1 MPMIRVLPDHIIN
14 QIAAGE
20 VVERPASAVKEL
32 VENAIDAGATRIE
45 VALADGGRKMLAVD
59 DDGAGMDADALKL
72 AVQRHATSKISGDDI
87 MALHHLGFRGE
98 ALPSI
103 GSVSRMTI
111 TSRGAQDA
119 HGWVLVV
126 EHSKLGAMRPASR
139 QKGTRVVVEDLFASV
154 PARLKFLKTDRT
166 ETAQV
171 LDIVRRISMAHPHI
185 GFAVSD
191 SGRQSMN
198 LPPRD
203 KNDSRGDDLRGRI
216 RDAMGADFADDAL
229 AIDAKRDAAA
239 LTGLVGLPSFHK
251 STATAIHL
259 YVNGRAVRDRVLVG
273 AVRAAYADTLPR
285 GRHPVVVLFITLP
298 PEDVD
303 VNVHPAKAEV
313 RFRDAALIRSLI
325 INALREV
332 IGIAPVSGGH
342 LSRQALNMGR
352 RFGGGGS
359 GSSGGIDWQAPQH
372 YQQHYHQ
379 PLPMHDAPPDARQAG
394 EQHAEF
400 NPDTA
405 PNQDSGQPPEIVAAD
420 YPLGA
425 AKAQLHKTYI
435 IAETAEG
442 IVLIDQHAAHER
454 LVLERIKAEHAGGS
468 VERQILLVPEVVEV
482 DAAGLAV
489 LLEHTE
495 MLAKRGLVLE
505 AFGDGALLVREV
517 PAILGQFD
525 MQRLVRDTAEEL
537 LESDDSKNLEDR
549 INHVWATISCY
560 GSVRAG
566 RVLNASEMNALLRD
580 MEATPRSGQC
590 NHGRPTFVTLS
601 LHDIETLFRRR

>member
-32 VENAIDAGATRIE
+32 VENAIDAGATQIE
-45 VALADGGRKMLAVD
+45 VALADGGRTMLAVD

-87 MALHHLGFRGE
+87 MALNHLGFRGE

-111 TSRGAQDA
+111 TSRSKQDA

-171 LDIVRRISMAHPHI
+171 LDIVRRISMAHPSI
-185 GFAVSD
+185 GFSVSD

-203 KNDSRGDDLRGRI
+203 KDDLRGRI

-229 AIDAKRDAAA
+229 AIDAKRDAVA

-313 RFRDAALIRSLI
+313 RFRDAAMIRSLI

-342 LSRQALNMGR
+342 LSRQAVNMGR
-352 RFGGGGS
+352 IFGRGSGGGGNYD
-359 GSSGGIDWQAPQH
+359 IDWQAPH
-372 YQQHYHQ
+372 HQ

>member
-1 MPMIRVLPDHIIN
+1 MIRVLPDHIIN

-32 VENAIDAGATRIE
+32 LENAIDAGAMRIE
-45 VALADGGRKMLAVD
+45 VSLADGGRTMLAVD
-59 DDGAGMDADALKL
+59 DDGAGMDAEALKL
-72 AVQRHATSKISGDDI
+72 AVRRHATSKIVGDDI

-103 GSVSRMTI
+103 GSVSRMTV
-111 TSRGAQDA
+111 TSRGGDDA
-119 HGWVLVV
+119 HGWTLVV
-126 EHSKLGAMRPASR
+126 EHSKLGEIRPASR

-191 SGRQSMN
+191 SGRQSMS
-198 LPPRD
+198 LPPRAE
-203 KNDSRGDDLRGRI
+203 DDLRRRI

-229 AIDAKRDAAA
+229 AIDAKRDAVA
-239 LTGLVGLPSFHK
+239 LTGLLGLPSFNK

-273 AVRAAYADTLPR
+273 AVRAAYADTLPQ

-313 RFRDAALIRSLI
+313 RFRDAGMIRSLVV
-325 INALREV
+325 NASREV
-332 IGIAPVSGGH
+332 IGVAPVSGGN
-342 LSRQALNMGR
+342 LSRQVLNMGR
-352 RFGGGGS
+352 RGGGS
-359 GSSGGIDWQAPQH
+359 ISRGIDWQDPD
-372 YQQHYHQ
+372 HYHQ
-379 PLPMHDAPPDARQAG
+379 RLPMHDAQPDARQAG
-394 EQHAEF
+394 EQQAES
-400 NPDTA
+400 NPDQA
-405 PNQDSGQPPEIVAAD
+405 GEIIAAD

-435 IAETAEG
+435 IAETAKG

-454 LVLERIKAEHAGGS
+454 LVLERIKAEHEGGT
-468 VERQILLVPEVVEV
+468 VERQILLMPEVVEL
-482 DAAGLAV
+482 DTAALAV
-489 LLEHTE
+489 LLEHAE

-505 AFGDGALLVREV
+505 SFGDALLVREV

-525 MQRLVRDTAEEL
+525 IKRLVRDTAEEL
-537 LESDDSKNLEDR
+537 LESDASKNLEDR
-549 INHVWATISCY
+549 INHIWATISCY

>member
-45 VALADGGRKMLAVD
+45 VVLADGGRKMLAVD

-87 MALHHLGFRGE
+87 MALNHLGFRGE

-111 TSRGAQDA
+111 TSRSKQDA

-185 GFAVSD
+185 GFSVSD

-198 LPPRD
+198 LP
-203 KNDSRGDDLRGRI
+203 SRNKDDLRGRI

-229 AIDAKRDAAA
+229 AIDAKRDAVA

-313 RFRDAALIRSLI
+313 RFRDAAMIRSLI

-352 RFGGGGS
+352 RGGGGGS
-359 GSSGGIDWQAPQH
+359 SSSGGIDWQAPQH
-372 YQQHYHQ
+372 YDQA
-379 PLPMHDAPPDARQAG
+379 LPMHDAPPDARQAG

-405 PNQDSGQPPEIVAAD
+405 PNQDSAQPPETVAAD

-489 LLEHTE
+489 LLEHAE

>member
-1 MPMIRVLPDHIIN
+1 MIRILPDHIIN

-45 VALADGGRKMLAVD
+45 VSLADGGRTMLAVD

-87 MALHHLGFRGE
+87 MMINHLGFRGE

-103 GSVSRMTI
+103 ASVSRMTI
-111 TSRGAQDA
+111 TSRGGADT
-119 HGWVLVV
+119 HGWTLVV
-126 EHSKLGAMRPASR
+126 EHSKMGEMRPASR

-191 SGRQSMN
+191 SRRQSMT
-198 LPPRD
+198 LPPRAE
-203 KNDSRGDDLRGRI
+203 DDLRGRI

-229 AIDAKRDAAA
+229 AIDARRDAVA
-239 LTGLVGLPSFHK
+239 LTGLAGLPSFHK

-273 AVRAAYADTLPR
+273 AVRAAYADTLPQ

-313 RFRDAALIRSLI
+313 RFRDAGMIRALL
-325 INALREV
+325 INALRGE
-332 IGIAPVSGGH
+332 IGVAPVSGGN

-352 RFGGGGS
+352 RGGI
-359 GSSGGIDWQAPQH
+359 SSGGIDWQAPH
-372 YQQHYHQ
+372 HQ
-379 PLPMHDAPPDARQAG
+379 ALPMHDAPPDARQAG
-394 EQHAEF
+394 EQHAGF
-400 NPDTA
+400 APT
-405 PNQDSGQPPEIVAAD
+405 PNQDSNQIPKQDFAQPPEIIAAD

-454 LVLERIKAEHAGGS
+454 LVLERIKAEHADGS

-489 LLEHTE
+489 LLEHAE
-495 MLAKRGLVLE
+495 MLGVRGLVLE

-525 MQRLVRDTAEEL
+525 IQRLVRDTAEEL

>member
-32 VENAIDAGATRIE
+32 VENAIDAGATQIE

-87 MALHHLGFRGE
+87 MALNHLGFRGE

-111 TSRGAQDA
+111 TSRSAQDA

-171 LDIVRRISMAHPHI
+171 LDIVRRISMAHPSI
-185 GFAVSD
+185 GFSVSD

-198 LPPRD
+198 LP
-203 KNDSRGDDLRGRI
+203 SRNKDDLRGRI

-229 AIDAKRDAAA
+229 AIDAKRDAVA

-313 RFRDAALIRSLI
+313 RFRDAALIRALL
-325 INALREV
+325 INALRET

-352 RFGGGGS
+352 RFGGGG
-359 GSSGGIDWQAPQH
+359 GGIDWQAPQH
-372 YQQHYHQ
+372 YDQA
-379 PLPMHDAPPDARQAG
+379 LPMHDAPPDARQAG

-489 LLEHTE
+489 LLEHAE

>member
-32 VENAIDAGATRIE
+32 VENAIDAGATQIE

-87 MALHHLGFRGE
+87 MALNHLGFRGE

-111 TSRGAQDA
+111 TSRSAQDA

-126 EHSKLGAMRPASR
+126 EHSKLGEMRPASR

-171 LDIVRRISMAHPHI
+171 LDIVRRISMAHPSI
-185 GFAVSD
+185 GFSVSD

-203 KNDSRGDDLRGRI
+203 KDDLRGRI

-229 AIDAKRDAAA
+229 AIDAKRDAVA

-313 RFRDAALIRSLI
+313 RFRDAAMIRSLI

-352 RFGGGGS
+352 RFGGGG
-359 GSSGGIDWQAPQH
+359 GGIDWQARQH

-379 PLPMHDAPPDARQAG
+379 ALPMHDAPPDARQAG

-400 NPDTA
+400 NPD
-405 PNQDSGQPPEIVAAD
+405 QDSGQAPAQPPEIVAAD

-454 LVLERIKAEHAGGS
+454 LVLERIKAEHEGGS

>member
-32 VENAIDAGATRIE
+32 VENAIDAGATQIE

-87 MALHHLGFRGE
+87 MALNHLGFRGE

-111 TSRGAQDA
+111 TSRSAQDA

-126 EHSKLGAMRPASR
+126 EHSKLGEMRPASR

-171 LDIVRRISMAHPHI
+171 LDVVRRISMAHPHI
-185 GFAVSD
+185 GFSVSD

-203 KNDSRGDDLRGRI
+203 KNDLRGRI

-229 AIDAKRDAAA
+229 AIDAKRDAVA

-313 RFRDAALIRSLI
+313 RFRDAAMIRSLL
-325 INALREV
+325 INALRET

-342 LSRQALNMGR
+342 LSRQAVNMGR
-352 RFGGGGS
+352 IFGGGS
-359 GSSGGIDWQAPQH
+359 SSGGIDWQTPQH
-372 YQQHYHQ
+372 YDQ

-400 NPDTA
+400 NPD
-405 PNQDSGQPPEIVAAD
+405 QDSGQAPAQPPEIVAAD

-590 NHGRPTFVTLS
+590 NHGRPTFVTLR

>member
-32 VENAIDAGATRIE
+32 VENAIDAGATQIE

-87 MALHHLGFRGE
+87 MALNHLGFRGE

-111 TSRGAQDA
+111 TSRGAQDE

-126 EHSKLGAMRPASR
+126 EHSKLGEMRPASR

-185 GFAVSD
+185 GFSVSD

-203 KNDSRGDDLRGRI
+203 KDDLRGRI

-229 AIDAKRDAAA
+229 AIDAKRDAVA

-313 RFRDAALIRSLI
+313 RFRDAAMIRSLL
-325 INALREV
+325 INALREE

-342 LSRQALNMGR
+342 LSRQAVNMGR
-352 RFGGGGS
+352 IFGRGSGGGGNYD
-359 GSSGGIDWQAPQH
+359 IDWQTPQH
-372 YQQHYHQ
+372 YDQ

-405 PNQDSGQPPEIVAAD
+405 PNQAPEIVAAD

-454 LVLERIKAEHAGGS
+454 LVLERIKAEHEGGS

-489 LLEHTE
+489 LLEHAE

>member
-45 VALADGGRKMLAVD
+45 VSLADGGRTMLAVD

-87 MALHHLGFRGE
+87 MALNHLGFRGE

-111 TSRGAQDA
+111 TSRSKQDE

-185 GFAVSD
+185 GFSVSD

-229 AIDAKRDAAA
+229 AIDAKRDAV
-239 LTGLVGLPSFHK
+239 GLMGLAGLPSFHK
-251 STATAIHL
+251 STAMAIHL

-313 RFRDAALIRSLI
+313 RFRDAAMIRSLL
-325 INALREV
+325 INALREE

-342 LSRQALNMGR
+342 LSRQAVNMGR
-352 RFGGGGS
+352 IFGRGSGGGGNYD
-359 GSSGGIDWQAPQH
+359 IDWQAPH
-372 YQQHYHQ
+372 HQ

-405 PNQDSGQPPEIVAAD
+405 PNQAPEIIAAD

-489 LLEHTE
+489 LLEHAE

-505 AFGDGALLVREV
+505 AFGEGALLVREV

-566 RVLNASEMNALLRD
+566 RVLNTSEMNALLRD

-590 NHGRPTFVTLS
+590 NHGRPTFVTLR